1 MANELRVIGFAAGR
15 ALGKEKGGFASVM
28 ARAGGDADSAFRGG
42 TRFPACEVGTN
53 FPPVFMR
60 SKAHATLIES
70 ACHARRPANRG
81 AVLNHSVHSGKYSA
95 FFSRRC
101 VKFGPLARACVE

>member
-53 FPPVFMR
+53 FLPVFMR
-60 SKAHATLIES
+60 SKAHATLVDLIPPS
-70 ACHARRPANRG
+70 GVAHAFQR
-81 AVLNHSVHSGKYSA
+81 
-95 FFSRRC
+95 
-101 VKFGPLARACVE
+101 VKWERISHRSSCARKRMAL

>member
-53 FPPVFMR
+53 FLPVFMR
-60 SKAHATLIES
+60 SKAHATSDLLFIS
-70 ACHARRPANRG
+70 HRPP
-81 AVLNHSVHSGKYSA
+81 
-95 FFSRRC
+95 
-101 VKFGPLARACVE
+101 PLSQMLD